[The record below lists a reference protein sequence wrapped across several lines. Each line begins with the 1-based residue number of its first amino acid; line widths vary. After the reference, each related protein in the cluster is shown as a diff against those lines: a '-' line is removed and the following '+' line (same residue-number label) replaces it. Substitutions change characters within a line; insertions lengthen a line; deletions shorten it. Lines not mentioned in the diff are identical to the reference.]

1 MDARRAKGLRWAANT
16 MKVFGIAVIVRLFFA
31 FTANQ
36 FKGLVEAVIILSVG
50 LVVALA
56 AFGIGWLAAA
66 GSRPAT
72 RLIVASQPSSQSS
85 ATGEAVDASSKMTAM
100 DWLKGI
106 GSVAVVGLLI
116 YSWAI
121 NPDYKHRASAPASS
135 VDLAMATAAKLSV
148 GLPRME
154 SSDSRLDSVVA
165 DPGRAVIYHHTMVGT
180 PNASMDSETASRFRR
195 LIVASIC
202 DGSSNDLLA
211 HGIAIRNRYARED
224 GYVFADVTV
233 RPEDCPQQQTTVGA
247 LEANR

>member
-16 MKVFGIAVIVRLFFA
+16 MKVFGIAVVVRLFFA

-36 FKGLVEAVIILSVG
+36 FKGLVEAMIILSVG

-72 RLIVASQPSSQSS
+72 RQMVASQPSSQSS
-85 ATGEAVDASSKMTAM
+85 ATGDTVVASSKMTVM

-106 GSVAVVGLLI
+106 GAVAVMGLLI
-116 YSWAI
+116 YSGATSSG
-121 NPDYKHRASAPASS
+121 YKHRASAPAST
-135 VDLAMATAAKLSV
+135 VDLATAIAAKLSV
-148 GLPRME
+148 ELPRMV

-165 DPGRAVIYHHTMVGT
+165 DPGRAVIYSYTMVGT
-180 PNASMDSETASRFRR
+180 PNANMDAETASRFRQ
-195 LIVASIC
+195 LVVAATC
-202 DGSSNDLLA
+202 GGSSSDLFA
-211 HGIAIRNRYARED
+211 QGIAIRDRYARED

-233 RPEDCPQQQTTVGA
+233 RPEDCPQQQTTAGA
-247 LEANR
+247 LEASR